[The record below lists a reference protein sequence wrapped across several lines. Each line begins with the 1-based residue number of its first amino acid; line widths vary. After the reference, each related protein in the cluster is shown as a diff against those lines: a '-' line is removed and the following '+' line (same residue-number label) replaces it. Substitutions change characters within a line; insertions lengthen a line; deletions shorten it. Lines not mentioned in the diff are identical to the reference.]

1 MIRSLR
7 MTKQMKVGDLVKC
20 NDWVCDGEIGII
32 IEVRKCNGA
41 RLGSAY
47 VHLLNAGIKFIR
59 FDNLEL
65 VK

>member
-1 MIRSLR
+1 
-7 MTKQMKVGDLVKC
+7 MKVGDLVKC